1 MADDSGGGPQTVEDT
16 HGHHHHHHH
25 QHQVAVNTQH
35 QAETALMTDPNGQ
48 IADDTDEKVIINVG
62 GVRHET
68 LVSTLLT
75 MPGTRLGNI
84 GKKHVKGRGPR
95 EYFFDRHPGVF
106 GAVMDYLRSG
116 MYIVIEGLG
125 TTV

>member
-1 MADDSGGGPQTVEDT
+1 MALDT
-16 HGHHHHHHH
+16 RQQMELNTNH
-25 QHQVAVNTQH
+25 QGEA
-35 QAETALMTDPNGQ
+35 ALITDANGQ
-48 IADDTDEKVIINVG
+48 IADDTDERVIINVG

-68 LVSTLLT
+68 LISTLLT

-116 MYIVIEGLG
+116 KCRVAMSILPHCLINSSH
-125 TTV
+125 